1 MAIVSQTL
9 PTSDSISTQATQAA
23 VEDAPPQRLELH
35 IPWVTFIMVFAAAL
49 AAYAIY
55 MLWPLLLLVFLALFL
70 AVTLHAFVDWLDG
83 RGMQHWASLLL
94 VIGGLITVLGVSMAL
109 IFPALLDQATT
120 FSHNLPKLHE
130 EALNQLPV
138 SSSIRHNIEHMLD
151 SANWSEANTWFEHF
165 WSAGG
170 IALSGLSEVMLLLV
184 IALYLLIDGSKTYEW
199 FLAFF
204 SPLKR
209 AKLRLTADE
218 ISQVIFGYVF
228 GQVITSA
235 LVTIYAFVVLSVLHV
250 PGALLLS
257 ILAGLLDILPILG
270 IIFATAPAFLL
281 ALSVSPKTALIVVGL
296 YLLFH
301 ALEIY
306 YIVPKVYGK
315 HLRVSTLTVLLGL
328 LAGTLLAGIPG
339 ALAALP
345 VIASYAAIE
354 RIWLKPFLRDGVSE
368 KHELQK
374 DQEFGEKPESS

>member
-9 PTSDSISTQATQAA
+9 PTSDSNPAQTPPASQAVAEEA
-23 VEDAPPQRLELH
+23 SPQRLELH
-35 IPWVTFIMVFAAAL
+35 IPWVTYIKAFAVL
-49 AAYAIY
+49 MAAYAAY

-70 AVTLHAFVDWLDG
+70 AVTLHAFVEWLDG
-83 RGMQHWASLLL
+83 KGIQHWASLLL
-94 VIGGLITVLGVSMAL
+94 VIGGLLVTLGISMAL
-109 IFPALLDQATT
+109 IVPALIDQATT
-120 FSHNLPKLHE
+120 FSHNLPKLHK

-138 SSSIRHNIEHMLD
+138 SDSIRQNIEHAFD
-151 SANWSEANTWFEHF
+151 SANWAEADVWIGHF

-170 IALSGLSEVMLLLV
+170 TALSGLSEVMLLLV
-184 IALYLLIDGSKTYEW
+184 ISLYLLIDGSKTYEW

-209 AKLRLTADE
+209 AKFRLTAEE
-218 ISQVIFGYVF
+218 ISQVIFGYVS

-235 LVTIYAFVVLSVLHV
+235 LVAVYAFIVLSVLHV

-328 LAGTLLAGIPG
+328 LAGTLLAGIAG

-374 DQEFGEKPESS
+374 DQEFGEKA

>member
-35 IPWVTFIMVFAAAL
+35 IPWVTFIKMFAAVL
-49 AAYAIY
+49 AAYALY